1 MKSFYLGEIKEKK
14 KIKKKIF
21 FESSIWLIWIWSP
34 KEAYTK
40 INGTLWYMIHSV
52 MMFLKM

>member
-1 MKSFYLGEIKEKK
+1 MKSFYTGEIKENK
-14 KIKKKIF
+14 KIKKKNF